1 MEAGETVQIVQ
12 WDHDLATFVPMG
24 RGTVSEDRAQII
36 TDVGS
41 GISKAGWGGCVG
53 PDCPLDP
60 APQCVFGG
68 PTCRGAFCGCN
79 SCQMQSPTTPNTCPI
94 CITDPLKEGFACED
108 NKCKACTGGACAQ
121 KFDET
126 VNQSI
131 SAPYFEDVVPIQTNL
146 PVGGGFKTKGQ
157 TLSFIT
163 QAPQGEYKAKWEIK
177 FLAHCAAE
185 GKWKFAIKSANF
197 TSVVL
202 YDQNNIDEFPT
213 SIIQSAN
220 CQATK
225 DIEFAFHNG
234 SLV

>member
-1 MEAGETVQIVQ
+1 LDDQPIEPTPLNPLSGSYLGGIAWRVQAHTSL
-12 WDHDLATFVPMG
+12 D
-24 RGTVSEDRAQII
+24 
-36 TDVGS
+36 
-41 GISKAGWGGCVG
+41 KA
-53 PDCPLDP
+53 
-60 APQCVFGG
+60 
-68 PTCRGAFCGCN
+68 
-79 SCQMQSPTTPNTCPI
+79 
-94 CITDPLKEGFACED
+94 
-108 NKCKACTGGACAQ
+108 
-121 KFDET
+121 ET